1 MLALIVVIA
10 GAYLIG
16 SIPTGYLV
24 ALFRG
29 VDLRAHG
36 SGNIGATNAFR
47 VLGKGPGAFV
57 LLADAL
63 KGSAAVLWM
72 PGLAVRIVGSTAS
85 ESLPLIAGVA
95 AILGHNY
102 TCWLRFK
109 GGKGIATTAGVMATL
124 VPLGLTITF
133 STWLIVFLA
142 TRYVSVASIVAAIVL
157 PIATMLTSRNHALWA
172 VAFIF
177 GGLAIWRHR
186 GNLQRLRAGTE
197 SRIEFGRKP
206 SPPKS

>member
-1 MLALIVVIA
+1 MIALVVVIA
-10 GAYLIG
+10 GAYFIG

-24 ALFRG
+24 ALLRG

-72 PGLAVRIVGSTAS
+72 PGLAARIAGGTAS

-124 VPLGLTITF
+124 VPHGLAITF

-197 SRIEFGRKP
+197 SKIEFGRKP

>member
-1 MLALIVVIA
+1 MLALVVVII
-10 GAYLIG
+10 GAYLLG

-24 ALFRG
+24 ALLRG

-63 KGSAAVLWM
+63 KGSAAVLLM
-72 PGLAVRIVGSTAS
+72 PELAVRIAGGTPS
-85 ESLPLIAGVA
+85 ESLTLIAGVT

-124 VPLGLTITF
+124 APLGLLITF
-133 STWLIVFLA
+133 LSWLIAFLA
-142 TRYVSVASIVAAIVL
+142 TRYVSLASIVAAIVL
-157 PIATMLTSRNHALWA
+157 PVATILTSQNRALWV
-172 VAFIF
+172 VALVFSV
-177 GGLAIWRHR
+177 LAIWRHR

>member
-1 MLALIVVIA
+1 MLALVVAIA
-10 GAYLIG
+10 GAYLLG

-24 ALFRG
+24 ARLRG

-72 PGLAVRIVGSTAS
+72 PALAVRIAGSTAS
-85 ESLPLIAGVA
+85 ESLPLIAGMA
-95 AILGHNY
+95 SILGHNY

-133 STWLIVFLA
+133 STWLIVFLT
-142 TRYVSVASIVAAIVL
+142 TRYVSVASIIAAIVL
-157 PIATMLTSRNHALWA
+157 PIATMLTSQNRALWA
-172 VAFIF
+172 VALVF

-197 SRIEFGRKP
+197 TRIEFGRKNP
-206 SPPKS
+206 TSKP

>member
-72 PGLAVRIVGSTAS
+72 PALAVRIAGSTAT

-102 TCWLRFK
+102 TCWLGFK
-109 GGKGIATTAGVMATL
+109 GGKGVATSAGAMAALIPPAFAVT
-124 VPLGLTITF
+124 VV
-133 STWLIVFLA
+133 TWLLVF
-142 TRYVSVASIVAAIVL
+142 
-157 PIATMLTSRNHALWA
+157 
-172 VAFIF
+172 F
-177 GGLAIWRHR
+177 
-186 GNLQRLRAGTE
+186 AG
-197 SRIEFGRKP
+197 R
-206 SPPKS
+206 